1 MMLETNV
8 LLTMILLIIKKSG
21 IVLVV
26 SMLILFSKLLNGPP
40 NGDSPLPTFL
50 LLKGTSSLE
59 TQCLSSLENMNQ
71 LPLALSFLTPLQ

>member
-8 LLTMILLIIKKSG
+8 LLTMILLIITKSG

-26 SMLILFSKLLNGPP
+26 SMLILLSKLLNGPP

-50 LLKGTSSLE
+50 L
-59 TQCLSSLENMNQ
+59 
-71 LPLALSFLTPLQ
+71 